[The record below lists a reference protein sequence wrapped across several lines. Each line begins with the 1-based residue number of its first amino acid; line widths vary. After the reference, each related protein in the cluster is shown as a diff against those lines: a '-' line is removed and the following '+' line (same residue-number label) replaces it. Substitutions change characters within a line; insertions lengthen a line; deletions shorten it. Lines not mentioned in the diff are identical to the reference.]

1 MSVSRATTAQRA
13 LGPISSPAQQAHLET
28 PQDSS
33 MKLSV
38 LLVQVALSVG
48 PLEPPNL
55 MESAWQ
61 AIIVR
66 RE

>member
-1 MSVSRATTAQRA
+1 
-13 LGPISSPAQQAHLET
+13 
-28 PQDSS
+28 

-48 PLEPPNL
+48 PLEPPSL